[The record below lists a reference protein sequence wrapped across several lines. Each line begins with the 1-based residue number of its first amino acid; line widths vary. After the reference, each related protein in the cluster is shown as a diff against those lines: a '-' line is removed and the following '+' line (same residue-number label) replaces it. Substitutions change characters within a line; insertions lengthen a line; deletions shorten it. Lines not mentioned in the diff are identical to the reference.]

1 MKPFDVYPLL
11 PVTPVSASGAIVTA
25 ADGQEYLDFYG
36 GHAVISVGHSHP
48 HYVRRMSEQLGTIA
62 FYSNA
67 VVNPLQEQL
76 ALALGKL
83 SGYDHYSLF
92 LCNSGAEAN
101 ENALKLASFH
111 TGRKKIVAFAGS
123 FHGRTSAAVAATAD
137 PSITAPLNRQ
147 HEVVFLP
154 LNDVEEAAK
163 HIDKETA
170 AVIIEGI
177 QGVAGVTEPGE
188 NFLRFLAKQCRE
200 VGALLVLDEVQ
211 SGCGRTGDFFAHRR
225 SGIRPDLITMAK
237 GLGNGFPVGAV
248 LISPAFDAKHGL
260 LGTTFGGNYMACTAA
275 LAVLEILE
283 SEALQDNA
291 RALGKML
298 SDALEKIPGVTKVR
312 GRGLMLGV
320 ELDRECAAV
329 RRELLD
335 AHKIFTG
342 ASSCKKTIRLLPPLN
357 ITAEQAAQVV
367 QAFTSVLYQQQLT
380 TASA

>member
-25 ADGQEYLDFYG
+25 ADGQSYLDFYG

-48 HYVRRMSEQLGTIA
+48 HYVKRMREQLEAIA

-67 VVNPLQEQL
+67 VVNPLQEKL
-76 ALALGKL
+76 ALVLGKL

-111 TGRKKIVAFAGS
+111 TGRKKIVAFTGS

-137 PSITAPLNRQ
+137 PSIASPLNGQ

-154 LNDVEEAAK
+154 LNDIDDADL
-163 HIDKETA
+163 HIDEETA

-177 QGVAGVTEPGE
+177 QGVAGVIEPGE
-188 NFLRFLAKQCRE
+188 NFLRFLAQKCRE
-200 VGALLVLDEVQ
+200 AGALLIVDEVQ
-211 SGCGRTGDFFAHRR
+211 SGCGRTGDFFAHRK

-248 LISPAFDAKHGL
+248 LISPAFSARHGL
-260 LGTTFGGNYMACTAA
+260 LGTTFGGNYLACTAA

-283 SEALQDNA
+283 TEDLRENAREIGKELTDALQ
-291 RALGKML
+291 
-298 SDALEKIPGVTKVR
+298 KIPGVKNVR

-320 ELDRECAAV
+320 ELDRECAPV
-329 RRELLD
+329 RKQLLE

-342 ASSCKKTIRLLPPLN
+342 SASCKKTIRLLPPLN
-357 ITAEQAAQVV
+357 ITAAQASQVV
-367 QAFTSVLYQQQLT
+367 QAFTSVLHRHQLT
-380 TASA
+380 AASA